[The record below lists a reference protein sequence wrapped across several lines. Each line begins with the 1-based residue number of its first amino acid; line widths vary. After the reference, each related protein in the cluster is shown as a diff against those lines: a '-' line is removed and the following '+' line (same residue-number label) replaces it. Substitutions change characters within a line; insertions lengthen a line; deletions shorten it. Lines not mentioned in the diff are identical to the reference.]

1 MKAEELAK
9 ELLTG
14 LAVSDGGVKATE
26 WVCHYLRSY
35 GLACAMA
42 EREANVEVAETTY
55 AKTAFHYEL
64 GTAVAQNIRSRPVGD
79 ALMKE
84 IEG

>member
-1 MKAEELAK
+1 MKAEELAAALVAEYSGD
-9 ELLTG
+9 ELIESI
-14 LAVSDGGVKATE
+14 AIE
-26 WVCHYLRSY
+26 LRSY

-42 EREANVEVAETTY
+42 EREANAKVAETTY

-64 GTAVAQNIRSRPVGD
+64 GTAVAQHIRSRPVGD
-79 ALMKE
+79 ELMKE